1 MNIYNEHGVLLWIG
15 SAESA
20 HEFMKD
26 IDLLNYYEKN
36 GVPNSVL
43 ERLDRTAGDATEE
56 RFGEYSDFVQMEGS
70 LAIVPIKGKLAS
82 KENWLTRMF
91 GMMTYE
97 TLSNTLASIV
107 ADGSVTD
114 VLLDVDSPGGAAKGI
129 EIGAEAIAA
138 TKEAGIPVSTH
149 TSSEMAS
156 AAYWLGSAGDPI
168 MASEHAEVGS
178 IGVIAV
184 HTEYTEAFKKAGI
197 KHTVMRKGEEKAL
210 ATPFEKLS
218 GPAKAQIDASMERS
232 YQAFIDAAS
241 ENTGLPRDYVAETLA
256 TGKMFTAEEALD
268 VGMVN
273 EIVSYNDAINNI
285 LSKQDTSEGASSNS
299 APNQNWSK
307 AAMTTKTEVP
317 AVPKTPAELAAEQ
330 AATAVAAG
338 VPAAEIP
345 AAPAPEAPAAPAAS
359 SEDATVIVVEDPPET
374 PPEANSGEPGD
385 GDNAPAP
392 APAAED
398 GTAALLANVNKQLI
412 DAKVELAAATTKVI
426 ELEAGNKGFK
436 QIAVEQ
442 TQRMRVALGLSAETG
457 DLEKMSDTALVTAHE
472 EVRGNYMAKFNVGA
486 TSRAPDDEPK
496 LPDNVVT
503 RIDQAVRRA
512 TSFK

>member
-26 IDLLNYYEKN
+26 IDMLNNYELN
-36 GVPNSVL
+36 GVPSSVM
-43 ERLDRTAGDATEE
+43 ERLGTTTGDATDE
-56 RFGEYSDFVQMEGS
+56 RFGEYADFINMEGS

-91 GMMTYE
+91 GIMTYE
-97 TLSNTLASIV
+97 TLSNVLATIT
-107 ADGSVTD
+107 ADGGVTD
-114 VLLDVDSPGGAAKGI
+114 VLLDVDSPGGMAKGI
-129 EIGAEAIAA
+129 EIGAEAIEA

-184 HTEYTEAFKKAGI
+184 HTEYVEAFKKAGI
-197 KHTVMRKGEEKAL
+197 KHTVMRKGDEKAL

-218 GPAKAQIDASMERS
+218 APAKAQIDASMERS
-232 YQAFIDAAS
+232 YQSFIGAVSD
-241 ENTGLPRDYVAETLA
+241 NTGLPRDYVAENLA
-256 TGKMFTAEEALD
+256 TGKMFTAEEALG
-268 VGMVN
+268 VNMIN
-273 EIVSYNDAINNI
+273 EIVSYNDAVNNI
-285 LSKQDTSEGASSNS
+285 VSNQGGSDGASSNS

-307 AAMTTKTEVP
+307 AAMTIKTEIP
-317 AVPKTPAELAAEQ
+317 APPKTPAELAAEQ

-338 VPAAEIP
+338 VPAETIP

-359 SEDATVIVVEDPPET
+359 SEDATVTVVEDPPAA

-385 GDNAPAP
+385 GTPAP
-392 APAAED
+392 APVAED
-398 GTAALLANVNKQLI
+398 GTAALLADINKQLI
-412 DAKVELAAATTKVI
+412 EAKVELAAANAKVI
-426 ELEAGNKGFK
+426 ELGAGNKGFK
-436 QIAVEQ
+436 KIAVEQ
-442 TQRMRVALGLSAETG
+442 TQRMRVALGLSGNTE
-457 DLEKMSDTALVTAHE
+457 DLEKMGDAALVTAHE
-472 EVRGNYMAKFNVGA
+472 EVRGNYMTKFTVGA
-486 TSRAPDDEPK
+486 TSRTPDDEPK
-496 LPDNVVT
+496 LPGNVVT
-503 RIDQAVRRA
+503 RIDQAVKRA